1 MALTNASK
9 SEDQETLTDLLCSKV
24 FTKGIH
30 DELRWISAL
39 NILLSVLA
47 FLGNATVL
55 LALSKVS
62 TLHPASKLLFRTLA
76 VTDLCVSVISQP
88 LTVVSLMSQVNG
100 ELHICRYAS
109 DTRFLASC
117 VLCTVSLLTSTAINV
132 DRLFA
137 LSLKLR
143 YRQFITLKR
152 MYATVIFF
160 WILSIVFAAVSFIS
174 TPVTTW
180 YVLIVLISCLATS
193 VFSSTKIFILLR
205 RNQTQVNT
213 RTFSQRQNEAAPV
226 NASLYRNTVHIVL
239 WVQLALLVCC
249 LPYIITRVLI
259 TRRGASLSLIFA
271 WRYTG
276 TLLLSNSSLNP
287 LLYCWKMKA
296 VKKAMKET
304 IQQFFCSCRCCWRAS
319 FFSHS
324 NIGVLSFKN
333 SGVKAV
339 VCFRKSNLDP
349 HFREVVILERLL
361 VIVKIPLEFHRQLKV
376 KTF

>member
-9 SEDQETLTDLLCSKV
+9 SEDQEMLTDLLCSKV

-39 NILLSVLA
+39 NILLSVSA

-62 TLHPASKLLFRTLA
+62 TLHPPSKLLFRTLA

-100 ELHICRYAS
+100 ELHVCRYAS
-109 DTRFLASC
+109 TARFLTSC
-117 VLCTVSLLTSTAINV
+117 VVCTVSLLTSTAVNV

-137 LSLKLR
+137 LSLRLR

-152 MYATVIFF
+152 MYATVIFI
-160 WILSIVFAAVSFIS
+160 WILSIAFTAVSYIS
-174 TPVTTW
+174 TPVTIGF
-180 YVLIVLISCLATS
+180 VLIVLLSCLATS
-193 VFSSTKIFILLR
+193 GFTSTKIFILLR
-205 RNQTQVNT
+205 RNQNQVNT
-213 RTFSQRQNEAAPV
+213 RTLWQRQNETPPV
-226 NASLYRNTVHIVL
+226 NASLYRNTVYIVL
-239 WVQLALLVCC
+239 WVQVALLVCY
-249 LPYIITRVLI
+249 LPYIITQVLI
-259 TRRGASLSLIFA
+259 TRRGPSLSLILA

-287 LLYCWKMKA
+287 FLYCWKMRA

-304 IQQFFCSCRCCWRAS
+304 IQQLFSSCKCC
-319 FFSHS
+319 
-324 NIGVLSFKN
+324 
-333 SGVKAV
+333 
-339 VCFRKSNLDP
+339 
-349 HFREVVILERLL
+349 
-361 VIVKIPLEFHRQLKV
+361 
-376 KTF
+376 